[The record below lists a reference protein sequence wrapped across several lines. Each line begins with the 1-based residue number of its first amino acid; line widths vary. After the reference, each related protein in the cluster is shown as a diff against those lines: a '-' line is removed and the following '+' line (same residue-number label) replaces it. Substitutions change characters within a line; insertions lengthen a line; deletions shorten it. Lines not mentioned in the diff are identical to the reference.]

1 MSRVSTG
8 AADVLIAAAAA
19 KATGTF
25 VPELATIV
33 RCNFMIAK
41 AGAQRKEEVQV
52 SWVALLRSGF
62 EKRGR
67 RAGFREA
74 EKRWYVR
81 TCLAS
86 AWTPE
91 RSTAT
96 KY

>member
-41 AGAQRKEEVQV
+41 AGAQRKEEV
-52 SWVALLRSGF
+52 
-62 EKRGR
+62 
-67 RAGFREA
+67 
-74 EKRWYVR
+74 
-81 TCLAS
+81 
-86 AWTPE
+86 
-91 RSTAT
+91 
-96 KY
+96 